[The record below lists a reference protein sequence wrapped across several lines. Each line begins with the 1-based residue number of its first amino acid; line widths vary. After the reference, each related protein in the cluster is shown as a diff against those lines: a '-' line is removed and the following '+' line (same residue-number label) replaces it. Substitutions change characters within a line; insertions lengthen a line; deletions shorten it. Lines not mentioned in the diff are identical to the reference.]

1 MKTPPLIAST
11 ELLKVEIELLE
22 TLAGIEI
29 AVSALAN
36 EVIEEESPLDQRFRM
51 LKYAPRAMDPADP
64 MFTIINNY
72 LQLTHAS
79 THDGYKMVIR
89 HVYELM
95 DVAGDGGEG
104 KKVAR
109 VKKNGPSSVGNTRLL
124 WHGSRLTNWFGIL
137 TQGLRIA
144 PPEAPVTGYM
154 FGKGVYFADASS
166 KSANYTC
173 PVRGQP
179 GLLVLAEVALGKME
193 ERIHADYNL
202 HTSLPKGKHSVKG
215 LGQSVPDEQ
224 SYITL

>member
-1 MKTPPLIAST
+1 MKTPPAITSIDH
-11 ELLKVEIELLE
+11 LKVEIELLE

-29 AVSALAN
+29 AVSAMAN

-64 MFTIINNY
+64 MFSLINNY

-79 THDGYKMVIR
+79 THGGYKMVLR

-95 DVAGDGGEG
+95 DVAGEVKKSARG
-104 KKVAR
+104 KKAAA
-109 VKKNGPSSVGNTRLL
+109 GSGVGNTRLL

-179 GLLVLAEVALGKME
+179 GLLVLAEVALGEVE
-193 ERIHADYNL
+193 ERINADYDL
-202 HTSLPKGKHSVKG
+202 HNSLPKGKHSVKG
-215 LGQSVPDEQ
+215 LGQSVPDEKN
-224 SYITL
+224 YITL